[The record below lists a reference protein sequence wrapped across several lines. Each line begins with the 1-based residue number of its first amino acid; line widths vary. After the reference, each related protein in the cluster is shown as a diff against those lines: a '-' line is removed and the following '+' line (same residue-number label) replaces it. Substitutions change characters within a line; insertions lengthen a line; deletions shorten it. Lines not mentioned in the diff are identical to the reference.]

1 MLTLLAAIALSYK
14 VPATP
19 LEYTMKVDFAGYIP
33 VLGGQENADCN
44 VAMGF
49 TVNSTSQDAEGNP
62 RAVFDLTDV
71 EIKFGGAPLPFD
83 LDSVR
88 PYFPKNTISHTP
100 TGKILKTDAPDIQLP
115 VRLPGLDVKR
125 IPDITYMPIEFPAEG
140 VEVGKAFEFKKK
152 FGDSEVSYKV
162 TAVKQEGATLFLDLT
177 MSQTYETMEDEA
189 KNVTIKAEDA
199 AARVKTTVEGKGT
212 IQFDVE
218 RGVVVSSK
226 VVADASSTVSSL
238 KGEDLGKRNLKTT
251 VQVDLRAKS

>member
-1 MLTLLAAIALSYK
+1 MLTLLAVIALSYK
-14 VPATP
+14 VPASP

-49 TVNSTSQDAEGNP
+49 TVNSIAADGDGNP
-62 RAVFDLTDV
+62 QAVFDLTAVD
-71 EIKFGGAPLPFD
+71 IKFGGAPLPFD

-100 TGKILKTDAPDIQLP
+100 MGKILKTDAPDIQLP

-140 VEVGKAFEFKKK
+140 VEVGKSFEFKKK

-162 TAVKQEGATLFLDLT
+162 TPQKMEGSTLFLDLT
-177 MSQTYETMEDEA
+177 MVQTYETMEDEA
-189 KNVTIKAEDA
+189 KNVTTKTEDA
-199 AARVKTTVEGKGT
+199 AAKVRTTVTGSGT
-212 IQFDVE
+212 VQFDTEKGIVKA
-218 RGVVVSSK
+218 SK
-226 VVADASSTVSSL
+226 VVADAASAVSGM
-238 KGEDLGKRNLKTT
+238 KGEDLGKRTLKTT
-251 VQVDLRAKS
+251 VEVALKPKG